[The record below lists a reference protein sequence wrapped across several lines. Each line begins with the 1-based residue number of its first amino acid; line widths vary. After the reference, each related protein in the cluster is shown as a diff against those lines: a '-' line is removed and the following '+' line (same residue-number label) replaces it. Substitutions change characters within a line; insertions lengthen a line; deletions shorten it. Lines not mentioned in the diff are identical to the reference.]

1 MSSDLLPFLFL
12 IASTALVLGV
22 AVTVRGLV
30 GFVSDAT
37 PRLPAPS
44 SSGQGSDGA
53 GSSDA
58 DPAGPV
64 PAAAPAAAGPRDLRE
79 PLILTLGGVFVVSG
93 ALIALAT
100 LIHSA

>member
-12 IASTALVLGV
+12 IASTALVLGI
-22 AVTVRGLV
+22 AVTVRGLY

-44 SSGQGSDGA
+44 GGQGPVGA
-53 GSSDA
+53 SSSDT
-58 DPAGPV
+58 DPAGSA
-64 PAAAPAAAGPRDLRE
+64 PAAAPAAVGPRDLRE
-79 PLILTLGGVFVVSG
+79 PLILTIAGIFIAAAS
-93 ALIALAT
+93 LIALAT